1 MSAVVHYL
9 SRQYCFTAEC
19 VRKEDGN
26 YEATLAR
33 RTPGLVWRKDQ
44 SPPKTATL
52 ELDEYF
58 SSTSLSGALSACKQR
73 ILKLDGEILG
83 EIATDG
89 DDDWISATMAAERRF
104 R

>member
-9 SRQYCFTAEC
+9 SRRYCFTAEC
-19 VRKEDGN
+19 IRTEDGN

-33 RTPGLVWRKDQ
+33 RPPGLVERTEQ
-44 SPPKTATL
+44 RPPKTATL

-73 ILKLDGEILG
+73 ILRS
-83 EIATDG
+83 T
-89 DDDWISATMAAERRF
+89 ERSWARS
-104 R
+104 RRTETTTGSRQPW